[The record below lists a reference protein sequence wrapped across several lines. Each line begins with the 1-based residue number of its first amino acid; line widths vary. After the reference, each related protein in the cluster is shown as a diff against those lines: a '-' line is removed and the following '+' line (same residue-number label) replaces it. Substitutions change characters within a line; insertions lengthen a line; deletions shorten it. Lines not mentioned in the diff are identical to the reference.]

1 MASFSILV
9 SNLDFRVPR
18 LRQRGERAADRA
30 VQRRKRGRTRGPESR
45 PGLPRRSRLARS
57 GPGAARAWI
66 QVSARERG
74 IPLLDG
80 VFPARTGNPN
90 RRHRL
95 RRAPDLGL
103 RHGSMTIETARRASL
118 EFVCAFGQDGQTHHG
133 RAESTGSRVRGPL
146 GQVFQRRWLLRARR
160 SGQVEDVSGMV
171 RCNFARAFA
180 SRYALLMPGIT
191 KLAEALQATMAPQ
204 ACGHSPLTE
213 QPPRLAPLPPTRLCR
228 RGKGRESDSFRR
240 RRSLGARR

>member
-1 MASFSILV
+1 MQQRHSKLLIYGLFQKG
-9 SNLDFRVPR
+9 RV
-18 LRQRGERAADRA
+18 LAQDGE
-30 VQRRKRGRTRGPESR
+30 PESPTSPPTR
-45 PGLPRRSRLARS
+45 PKSRA
-57 GPGAARAWI
+57 
-66 QVSARERG
+66 
-74 IPLLDG
+74 
-80 VFPARTGNPN
+80 
-90 RRHRL
+90 
-95 RRAPDLGL
+95 

-180 SRYALLMPGIT
+180 SRYAHLMPGIT

-213 QPPRLAPLPPTRLCR
+213 QPPRLAPLPPTRSYR